1 MKEEIYEVILDHYK
15 NPRNYGEMEN
25 PDIQYEGG
33 NPYCGD
39 EIKMQFR
46 MKDGIIKDVKFKG
59 KGCAISQV
67 SASIL
72 TEYVKGKKIEDLR
85 NFTKK
90 EHLQNL
96 GIELSP
102 IRMKCALLA
111 YEILKIA
118 LFGEEEVIKKQKTTN
133 FTLEKETKRE

>member
-1 MKEEIYEVILDHYK
+1 MIEEIYEIILDHYK

-25 PDIQYEGG
+25 PDIEYEGG

-46 MKDGIIKDVKFKG
+46 IKDGVIEDVKFKG
-59 KGCAISQV
+59 RGCAISQAA
-67 SASIL
+67 ASIL
-72 TEYVKGKKIEDLR
+72 TEYVKGKKIEDLKK
-85 NFTKK
+85 FTKE
-90 EHLQNL
+90 EHLENL

-102 IRMKCALLA
+102 VRMKCALLA

-118 LFGEEEVIKKQKTTN
+118 LFGEGEIGK
-133 FTLEKETKRE
+133 

>member
-1 MKEEIYEVILDHYK
+1 MIEEIYEIILDHYK
-15 NPRNYGEMEN
+15 NPRNYGDMVK
-25 PDIQYEGG
+25 PDIEYEGG

-46 MKDGIIKDVKFKG
+46 IKDGVIEDVRFKG
-59 KGCAISQV
+59 RGCAISQA

-72 TEYVKGKKIEDLR
+72 SEYVKGKKIEELK
-85 NFTKK
+85 NYTKE
-90 EHLQNL
+90 EHLKNI

-102 IRMKCALLA
+102 VRMKCALLS

-118 LFGEEEVIKKQKTTN
+118 LFGEGEIGK
-133 FTLEKETKRE
+133 